1 MILKQIRPMFVS
13 FILLTLITGVAYP
26 LLVTGIAH
34 IGFKNQATGSLIFK
48 DGKAVGSKLIGQ
60 QFDDPKYLWGRLSAT
75 GPVAYN
81 AAASS
86 GSNYG
91 PINPA
96 LLDAAKSR
104 VAALH
109 AADPENKLPVPVDLA
124 TASGS
129 GLDPHISMAGA
140 DYQVSRIARA
150 RELSQEA
157 VRAIISKNTR
167 GRFLNLVGEPTVNV
181 LQTNL
186 DLDAVKK

>member
-1 MILKQIRPMFVS
+1 MILKQIRPVLVS
-13 FILLTLITGVAYP
+13 FILLSLITGVVYP
-26 LLVTGIAH
+26 LLVTCIAQG
-34 IGFKNQATGSLIFK
+34 GFKNQATGSLIFK

-96 LLDAAKSR
+96 FLDAAKAR

-109 AADPENKLPVPVDLA
+109 AADPENKLPIPVDLA

-129 GLDPHISMAGA
+129 GLDPHISLAGA
-140 DYQVSRIARA
+140 DYQISRISKVRG
-150 RELSQEA
+150 LSQEA
-157 VRAIISKNTR
+157 VRTIIYKNTR

-186 DLDAVKK
+186 DLDAEKK